1 MADWRP
7 MLKRREDGFPR
18 IMGVVNVTPDSFHA
32 RSRSSDINHAVE
44 TAMKMASEGADWIDI
59 GGEST
64 RPGASP
70 VTIEDELSR
79 VIPAI
84 EAIRSQ
90 LPDVCISIDTRRSEV
105 AMQAL
110 NSGADMVNDV
120 SAMSDPGMLS
130 VVSEHDCPVCIMHM
144 RGLPEN
150 MQDDPSYDDVVREV
164 RGYLGRVA
172 ELLMDEGV
180 KPSQIVADP
189 GIGFGK
195 TLEHNIALLSS
206 GRSIVPDERMSL
218 MWGVSRKSMFLDL
231 LGREDSEDR
240 LAGTLGVAA
249 ISPEK
254 EVDIIRVHDVAEHSD
269 SFEAMKAV
277 QKHMPQFEMPEMA
290 FTREEK
296 EALLRKIKEK
306 SHGDT
311 HEGVVL
317 WSHGSAS
324 RPIKAK
330 IKSDHDV
337 YDRSIIQDIDK
348 HGKQSEAKQV
358 SQATHAAQAQQTKA
372 SRASKVKLRRQS
384 KLRKRRKQSKHASKA
399 SRALLA
405 KQANIA
411 TQAEQEN
418 KAT

>member
-18 IMGVVNVTPDSFHA
+18 IMGIVNVTPDSFHA
-32 RSRSSDINHAVE
+32 GSRSSNTEHAAE
-44 TAMKMASEGADWIDI
+44 TAVRMASEGADWIDV

-90 LPDVCISIDTRRSEV
+90 LPNICISIDTRRSEV
-105 AMQAL
+105 AKEAL

-120 SAMSDPGMLS
+120 SAMSDSGMLS

-144 RGLPEN
+144 KGLPEN
-150 MQDDPSYDDVVREV
+150 MQDDPSYDNVVGEV
-164 RGYLGRVA
+164 RGYLADVA
-172 ELLMDEGV
+172 DSLMDEGV

-195 TLEHNIALLSS
+195 TLDHNIALLSS

-218 MWGVSRKSMFLDL
+218 MWGVSRKSMFFDL

-254 EVDIIRVHDVAEHSD
+254 EVDIIRVHDVADHSD
-269 SFEAMKAV
+269 FFRAMKAI
-277 QKHMPQFEMPEMA
+277 
-290 FTREEK
+290 R
-296 EALLRKIKEK
+296 
-306 SHGDT
+306 
-311 HEGVVL
+311 
-317 WSHGSAS
+317 
-324 RPIKAK
+324 
-330 IKSDHDV
+330 
-337 YDRSIIQDIDK
+337 
-348 HGKQSEAKQV
+348 
-358 SQATHAAQAQQTKA
+358 
-372 SRASKVKLRRQS
+372 
-384 KLRKRRKQSKHASKA
+384 
-399 SRALLA
+399 
-405 KQANIA
+405 
-411 TQAEQEN
+411 
-418 KAT
+418 

>member
-1 MADWRP
+1 
-7 MLKRREDGFPR
+7 
-18 IMGVVNVTPDSFHA
+18 MGVVNVTPDSFHA
-32 RSRSSDINHAVE
+32 RSRSSNSNHAVE
-44 TAMKMASEGADWIDI
+44 TAMKMASEGAEWIDI

-84 EAIRSQ
+84 EEIRSQ
-90 LPDVCISIDTRRSEV
+90 LPDICISIDTRRSEV
-105 AMQAL
+105 AIQAL

-130 VVSEHDCPVCIMHM
+130 VVSDHDCPVCIMHM
-144 RGLPEN
+144 QGLPEN
-150 MQDDPSYDDVVREV
+150 MQDEPSYDDVVAEV
-164 RGYLGRVA
+164 RGYLGEA
-172 ELLMDEGV
+172 AGLLMDKGV

-195 TLEHNIALLSS
+195 TLDHNIALLSS
-206 GRSIVPDERMSL
+206 GRSIVPDDRMGL

-277 QKHMPQFEMPEMA
+277 
-290 FTREEK
+290 R
-296 EALLRKIKEK
+296 
-306 SHGDT
+306 
-311 HEGVVL
+311 
-317 WSHGSAS
+317 
-324 RPIKAK
+324 
-330 IKSDHDV
+330 
-337 YDRSIIQDIDK
+337 
-348 HGKQSEAKQV
+348 
-358 SQATHAAQAQQTKA
+358 
-372 SRASKVKLRRQS
+372 
-384 KLRKRRKQSKHASKA
+384 
-399 SRALLA
+399 
-405 KQANIA
+405 
-411 TQAEQEN
+411 
-418 KAT
+418 

>member
-18 IMGVVNVTPDSFHA
+18 IMGVVNLTPDSFHP
-32 RSRSSDINHAVE
+32 RSRSSNSNDAVE
-44 TAMKMASEGADWIDI
+44 TAVKMASEGAAWIDI

-79 VIPAI
+79 VIPTI

-90 LPDVCISIDTRRSEV
+90 LPDICISIDTRRSEV
-105 AMQAL
+105 AIQAL

-120 SAMSDPGMLS
+120 SAISDPEMLS

-144 RGLPEN
+144 QGLPEN

-164 RGYLGRVA
+164 RGYLGKVA
-172 ELLMDEGV
+172 GLLMDEGV

-195 TLEHNIALLSS
+195 TLDHNIALLSS
-206 GRSIVPDERMSL
+206 GRSIVPDDRMNL

-231 LGREDSEDR
+231 LGRKDSEDR

-269 SFEAMKAV
+269 SFAAMK
-277 QKHMPQFEMPEMA
+277 
-290 FTREEK
+290 
-296 EALLRKIKEK
+296 
-306 SHGDT
+306 
-311 HEGVVL
+311 VV
-317 WSHGSAS
+317 
-324 RPIKAK
+324 R
-330 IKSDHDV
+330 
-337 YDRSIIQDIDK
+337 
-348 HGKQSEAKQV
+348 
-358 SQATHAAQAQQTKA
+358 
-372 SRASKVKLRRQS
+372 
-384 KLRKRRKQSKHASKA
+384 
-399 SRALLA
+399 
-405 KQANIA
+405 
-411 TQAEQEN
+411 
-418 KAT
+418 

>member
-164 RGYLGRVA
+164 RGYLGKVA
-172 ELLMDEGV
+172 GLLMDEGV
-180 KPSQIVADP
+180 KPSQIIADP
-189 GIGFGK
+189 GIGLGK

-269 SFEAMKAV
+269 SFKAMKAV
-277 QKHMPQFEMPEMA
+277 
-290 FTREEK
+290 R
-296 EALLRKIKEK
+296 
-306 SHGDT
+306 
-311 HEGVVL
+311 
-317 WSHGSAS
+317 
-324 RPIKAK
+324 
-330 IKSDHDV
+330 
-337 YDRSIIQDIDK
+337 
-348 HGKQSEAKQV
+348 
-358 SQATHAAQAQQTKA
+358 
-372 SRASKVKLRRQS
+372 
-384 KLRKRRKQSKHASKA
+384 
-399 SRALLA
+399 
-405 KQANIA
+405 
-411 TQAEQEN
+411 
-418 KAT
+418 

>member
-105 AMQAL
+105 AMQPL

-164 RGYLGRVA
+164 RGYLGKVA
-172 ELLMDEGV
+172 GLLMDEGV
-180 KPSQIVADP
+180 KPSQIIADP

-269 SFEAMKAV
+269 SFKAMKAV
-277 QKHMPQFEMPEMA
+277 
-290 FTREEK
+290 R
-296 EALLRKIKEK
+296 
-306 SHGDT
+306 
-311 HEGVVL
+311 
-317 WSHGSAS
+317 
-324 RPIKAK
+324 
-330 IKSDHDV
+330 
-337 YDRSIIQDIDK
+337 
-348 HGKQSEAKQV
+348 
-358 SQATHAAQAQQTKA
+358 
-372 SRASKVKLRRQS
+372 
-384 KLRKRRKQSKHASKA
+384 
-399 SRALLA
+399 
-405 KQANIA
+405 
-411 TQAEQEN
+411 
-418 KAT
+418 

>member
-18 IMGVVNVTPDSFHA
+18 IMGVVNVTPDSFHQ
-32 RSRSSDINHAVE
+32 RSRSSNSDLAVE
-44 TAMKMASEGADWIDI
+44 AAIKMASEGADWIDI

-70 VTIEDELSR
+70 VTIDDELSR

-84 EAIRSQ
+84 EAIRSH
-90 LPDVCISIDTRRSEV
+90 LPEICISIDTRRSEV

-120 SAMSDPGMLS
+120 SAISDPEMLS

-144 RGLPEN
+144 QGLPEN

-164 RGYLGRVA
+164 RGYLGKVA
-172 ELLMDEGV
+172 GLLMDEGV

-195 TLEHNIALLSS
+195 NLDHNIALLSS
-206 GRSIVPDERMSL
+206 GRSIVPDDRMNL

-231 LGREDSEDR
+231 LGRKDSEDR

-269 SFEAMKAV
+269 LFAAMKAV
-277 QKHMPQFEMPEMA
+277 
-290 FTREEK
+290 R
-296 EALLRKIKEK
+296 
-306 SHGDT
+306 
-311 HEGVVL
+311 
-317 WSHGSAS
+317 
-324 RPIKAK
+324 
-330 IKSDHDV
+330 
-337 YDRSIIQDIDK
+337 
-348 HGKQSEAKQV
+348 
-358 SQATHAAQAQQTKA
+358 
-372 SRASKVKLRRQS
+372 
-384 KLRKRRKQSKHASKA
+384 
-399 SRALLA
+399 
-405 KQANIA
+405 
-411 TQAEQEN
+411 
-418 KAT
+418 

>member
-164 RGYLGRVA
+164 RGYLGKVA
-172 ELLMDEGV
+172 GLLMDEGV
-180 KPSQIVADP
+180 KPSQILADP

-269 SFEAMKAV
+269 SFKAMKAV
-277 QKHMPQFEMPEMA
+277 
-290 FTREEK
+290 R
-296 EALLRKIKEK
+296 
-306 SHGDT
+306 
-311 HEGVVL
+311 
-317 WSHGSAS
+317 
-324 RPIKAK
+324 
-330 IKSDHDV
+330 
-337 YDRSIIQDIDK
+337 
-348 HGKQSEAKQV
+348 
-358 SQATHAAQAQQTKA
+358 
-372 SRASKVKLRRQS
+372 
-384 KLRKRRKQSKHASKA
+384 
-399 SRALLA
+399 
-405 KQANIA
+405 
-411 TQAEQEN
+411 
-418 KAT
+418 

>member
-32 RSRSSDINHAVE
+32 SSRSSDINHAVE
-44 TAMKMASEGADWIDI
+44 TAMKMTSAGADWIDI

-79 VIPAI
+79 VVPAI

-105 AMQAL
+105 AMRAL

-130 VVSEHDCPVCIMHM
+130 VVSEHDCPICIMHM
-144 RGLPEN
+144 QGLPEN

-164 RGYLGRVA
+164 RRYIGKAAG
-172 ELLMDEGV
+172 LLMYEGV

-195 TLEHNIALLSS
+195 TLDHNIALLSS
-206 GRSIVPDERMSL
+206 GKSIVPDERMSL
-218 MWGVSRKSMFLDL
+218 MWGVSRKTMFLDL

-240 LAGTLGVAA
+240 LSGTLGVAA
-249 ISPEK
+249 ISLEK

-269 SFEAMKAV
+269 LFEAMKAV
-277 QKHMPQFEMPEMA
+277 
-290 FTREEK
+290 R
-296 EALLRKIKEK
+296 
-306 SHGDT
+306 
-311 HEGVVL
+311 
-317 WSHGSAS
+317 
-324 RPIKAK
+324 
-330 IKSDHDV
+330 
-337 YDRSIIQDIDK
+337 
-348 HGKQSEAKQV
+348 
-358 SQATHAAQAQQTKA
+358 
-372 SRASKVKLRRQS
+372 
-384 KLRKRRKQSKHASKA
+384 
-399 SRALLA
+399 
-405 KQANIA
+405 
-411 TQAEQEN
+411 
-418 KAT
+418 

>member
-32 RSRSSDINHAVE
+32 RSRSSDINHALE

-150 MQDDPSYDDVVREV
+150 MQDEPSYDDVVREV
-164 RGYLGRVA
+164 RGYLGKVA
-172 ELLMDEGV
+172 GLLMDEGV

-269 SFEAMKAV
+269 SFKAMKAV
-277 QKHMPQFEMPEMA
+277 
-290 FTREEK
+290 R
-296 EALLRKIKEK
+296 
-306 SHGDT
+306 
-311 HEGVVL
+311 
-317 WSHGSAS
+317 
-324 RPIKAK
+324 
-330 IKSDHDV
+330 
-337 YDRSIIQDIDK
+337 
-348 HGKQSEAKQV
+348 
-358 SQATHAAQAQQTKA
+358 
-372 SRASKVKLRRQS
+372 
-384 KLRKRRKQSKHASKA
+384 
-399 SRALLA
+399 
-405 KQANIA
+405 
-411 TQAEQEN
+411 
-418 KAT
+418 

>member
-164 RGYLGRVA
+164 RGYLGKVA
-172 ELLMDEGV
+172 GLLMDEGV
-180 KPSQIVADP
+180 KPSQIIADP

-269 SFEAMKAV
+269 SFKDMKAV
-277 QKHMPQFEMPEMA
+277 
-290 FTREEK
+290 R
-296 EALLRKIKEK
+296 
-306 SHGDT
+306 
-311 HEGVVL
+311 
-317 WSHGSAS
+317 
-324 RPIKAK
+324 
-330 IKSDHDV
+330 
-337 YDRSIIQDIDK
+337 
-348 HGKQSEAKQV
+348 
-358 SQATHAAQAQQTKA
+358 
-372 SRASKVKLRRQS
+372 
-384 KLRKRRKQSKHASKA
+384 
-399 SRALLA
+399 
-405 KQANIA
+405 
-411 TQAEQEN
+411 
-418 KAT
+418 

>member
-1 MADWRP
+1 MAAWRP

-164 RGYLGRVA
+164 RGYLGKVA
-172 ELLMDEGV
+172 GLLMDEGV
-180 KPSQIVADP
+180 KPSQIIADP

-269 SFEAMKAV
+269 SFKAMKAV
-277 QKHMPQFEMPEMA
+277 
-290 FTREEK
+290 R
-296 EALLRKIKEK
+296 
-306 SHGDT
+306 
-311 HEGVVL
+311 
-317 WSHGSAS
+317 
-324 RPIKAK
+324 
-330 IKSDHDV
+330 
-337 YDRSIIQDIDK
+337 
-348 HGKQSEAKQV
+348 
-358 SQATHAAQAQQTKA
+358 
-372 SRASKVKLRRQS
+372 
-384 KLRKRRKQSKHASKA
+384 
-399 SRALLA
+399 
-405 KQANIA
+405 
-411 TQAEQEN
+411 
-418 KAT
+418 

>member
-164 RGYLGRVA
+164 RGYLGKVA
-172 ELLMDEGV
+172 GSLMDEGV

-269 SFEAMKAV
+269 SFKAMKAV
-277 QKHMPQFEMPEMA
+277 
-290 FTREEK
+290 R
-296 EALLRKIKEK
+296 
-306 SHGDT
+306 
-311 HEGVVL
+311 
-317 WSHGSAS
+317 
-324 RPIKAK
+324 
-330 IKSDHDV
+330 
-337 YDRSIIQDIDK
+337 
-348 HGKQSEAKQV
+348 
-358 SQATHAAQAQQTKA
+358 
-372 SRASKVKLRRQS
+372 
-384 KLRKRRKQSKHASKA
+384 
-399 SRALLA
+399 
-405 KQANIA
+405 
-411 TQAEQEN
+411 
-418 KAT
+418 

>member
-7 MLKRREDGFPR
+7 MLKRREDGVPR
-18 IMGVVNVTPDSFHA
+18 IMGVVNVTPDSFHSS
-32 RSRSSDINHAVE
+32 SRSSDINHAVE
-44 TAMKMASEGADWIDI
+44 TAMKMTSEGADWIDI

-79 VIPAI
+79 VVPTI

-130 VVSEHDCPVCIMHM
+130 VVSEHDCPICIMHM
-144 RGLPEN
+144 QGLPEN

-164 RGYLGRVA
+164 RRYIGKAAG
-172 ELLMDEGV
+172 LLMYEGV

-195 TLEHNIALLSS
+195 TLDHNIALLSS
-206 GRSIVPDERMSL
+206 GKSIVPDERMSL
-218 MWGVSRKSMFLDL
+218 MWGVSRKTMFLDL

-240 LAGTLGVAA
+240 LSGTLGVAA
-249 ISPEK
+249 ISLEK

-269 SFEAMKAV
+269 LFEAMKAV
-277 QKHMPQFEMPEMA
+277 
-290 FTREEK
+290 R
-296 EALLRKIKEK
+296 
-306 SHGDT
+306 
-311 HEGVVL
+311 
-317 WSHGSAS
+317 
-324 RPIKAK
+324 
-330 IKSDHDV
+330 
-337 YDRSIIQDIDK
+337 
-348 HGKQSEAKQV
+348 
-358 SQATHAAQAQQTKA
+358 
-372 SRASKVKLRRQS
+372 
-384 KLRKRRKQSKHASKA
+384 
-399 SRALLA
+399 
-405 KQANIA
+405 
-411 TQAEQEN
+411 
-418 KAT
+418 

>member
-164 RGYLGRVA
+164 RGYLGKVA
-172 ELLMDEGV
+172 GLLMDEGV

-195 TLEHNIALLSS
+195 PLDHNIALLSS
-206 GRSIVPDERMSL
+206 GRSIVPEERMSL
-218 MWGVSRKSMFLDL
+218 MGGVSRKSMFLDL

-269 SFEAMKAV
+269 TFAAMKAV
-277 QKHMPQFEMPEMA
+277 
-290 FTREEK
+290 R
-296 EALLRKIKEK
+296 
-306 SHGDT
+306 
-311 HEGVVL
+311 
-317 WSHGSAS
+317 
-324 RPIKAK
+324 
-330 IKSDHDV
+330 
-337 YDRSIIQDIDK
+337 
-348 HGKQSEAKQV
+348 
-358 SQATHAAQAQQTKA
+358 
-372 SRASKVKLRRQS
+372 
-384 KLRKRRKQSKHASKA
+384 
-399 SRALLA
+399 
-405 KQANIA
+405 
-411 TQAEQEN
+411 
-418 KAT
+418 

>member
-150 MQDDPSYDDVVREV
+150 MQDAPSYDDVVREV
-164 RGYLGRVA
+164 RGYLGKVA
-172 ELLMDEGV
+172 GLLMDEGV
-180 KPSQIVADP
+180 KPSQIIADP

-254 EVDIIRVHDVAEHSD
+254 EVDIIRVHDVTEHSD
-269 SFEAMKAV
+269 SFKARKAV
-277 QKHMPQFEMPEMA
+277 
-290 FTREEK
+290 R
-296 EALLRKIKEK
+296 
-306 SHGDT
+306 
-311 HEGVVL
+311 
-317 WSHGSAS
+317 
-324 RPIKAK
+324 
-330 IKSDHDV
+330 
-337 YDRSIIQDIDK
+337 
-348 HGKQSEAKQV
+348 
-358 SQATHAAQAQQTKA
+358 
-372 SRASKVKLRRQS
+372 
-384 KLRKRRKQSKHASKA
+384 
-399 SRALLA
+399 
-405 KQANIA
+405 
-411 TQAEQEN
+411 
-418 KAT
+418 

>member
-164 RGYLGRVA
+164 RGYLGKVA
-172 ELLMDEGV
+172 GLLMDEGV
-180 KPSQIVADP
+180 KPSQIIADP

-269 SFEAMKAV
+269 SFKAMKAV
-277 QKHMPQFEMPEMA
+277 
-290 FTREEK
+290 R
-296 EALLRKIKEK
+296 
-306 SHGDT
+306 
-311 HEGVVL
+311 
-317 WSHGSAS
+317 
-324 RPIKAK
+324 
-330 IKSDHDV
+330 
-337 YDRSIIQDIDK
+337 
-348 HGKQSEAKQV
+348 
-358 SQATHAAQAQQTKA
+358 
-372 SRASKVKLRRQS
+372 
-384 KLRKRRKQSKHASKA
+384 
-399 SRALLA
+399 
-405 KQANIA
+405 
-411 TQAEQEN
+411 
-418 KAT
+418 

>member
-130 VVSEHDCPVCIMHM
+130 VVSELDCPVCIMHM

-164 RGYLGRVA
+164 RGYLGKVA
-172 ELLMDEGV
+172 GLLMDEGV
-180 KPSQIVADP
+180 KPSQIIADP

-218 MWGVSRKSMFLDL
+218 MWGVSRKRMFLDL

-254 EVDIIRVHDVAEHSD
+254 EVDIIRVHDVAEHSG
-269 SFEAMKAV
+269 SFKAMKAV
-277 QKHMPQFEMPEMA
+277 
-290 FTREEK
+290 R
-296 EALLRKIKEK
+296 
-306 SHGDT
+306 
-311 HEGVVL
+311 
-317 WSHGSAS
+317 
-324 RPIKAK
+324 
-330 IKSDHDV
+330 
-337 YDRSIIQDIDK
+337 
-348 HGKQSEAKQV
+348 
-358 SQATHAAQAQQTKA
+358 
-372 SRASKVKLRRQS
+372 
-384 KLRKRRKQSKHASKA
+384 
-399 SRALLA
+399 
-405 KQANIA
+405 
-411 TQAEQEN
+411 
-418 KAT
+418 